1 MSKKIGRRHFI
12 EKALLSGVGLTMLPY
27 LLSSCKIKMNPVI
40 SQVDNSQKGHLLRDF
55 KFPEPTS
62 SIEIDTVILGAGISG
77 LSAAYSLSKS
87 GFSEYKILELDEFP
101 GGNAQSRSNEV
112 CAYPLGAHY
121 LPIVNN
127 HDKELISFL
136 HEHNIIVGFDERGLP
151 RYNEQYLCADP
162 DERLFCDGIWQDGL
176 IPQITTTPEEKNEIT
191 KFLSQMQEFKTA
203 KGSDNKYYFDLPLDL
218 SSKDEKVLSLDE
230 ITMAEWMKE
239 QGYESTALLWYINYC
254 CRDDYGTRADETSAW
269 AAIHYFTGRKSQAA
283 NAESDA
289 VLTWPE
295 GNNFLVNCLL
305 SKIPLEKINLNA
317 VVFHLDVQENQIE
330 VFYYSIL
337 ENKSIRVVAKNCI
350 DALPLFVHK
359 KFSGNVNAVLQPFQN
374 NISYAPWLVA
384 NLTLNATLNQE
395 RGAVLAWDNVIMNDQ
410 SLGYVNASHQLL
422 QSRPTQYVLTYYKPL
437 CDLDPKTARQNA
449 HSKSKEELTAA
460 ILDELKKVHADLDE
474 KLISIELKLWGHA
487 MIRPTV
493 KSLWTDRLERNKKLQ
508 STGIHF
514 AHCDHSGISLF
525 EEAFHQG
532 LNAAKKIMEVKA

>member
-1 MSKKIGRRHFI
+1 MSKKLGRRDFI
-12 EKALLSGVGLTMLPY
+12 EKALLSGVGLSMLTY
-27 LLSSCKIKMNPVI
+27 LLSSCKTKVNPVV

-62 SIEIDTVILGAGISG
+62 SIEVDTVILGAGISG
-77 LSAAYSLSKS
+77 LSAAYSLNKS
-87 GFSEYKILELDEFP
+87 GFSDYKMLDLDEFP

-127 HDKELISFL
+127 HDHELISFL
-136 HEHNIIVGFDERGLP
+136 HEHNIIVGFDENGLP

-162 DERLFCDGIWQDGL
+162 DERLFSDGIWQDGL
-176 IPQITTTPEEKNEIT
+176 IPQITTTPAEKKEI
-191 KFLSQMQEFKTA
+191 KRFLDQMQEFKTA
-203 KGSDNKYYFDLPLDL
+203 KGSDEKYYFDLPLDL
-218 SSKDEKVLSLDE
+218 SSQDTAAKSLDE
-230 ITMAEWMKE
+230 IQMTEWLKG
-239 QGYESTALLWYINYC
+239 QGYQSTPLLWYVNYC

-269 AAIHYFTGRKSQAA
+269 AAIHYFAGRKSQAA

-305 SKIPLEKINLNA
+305 SKIPLEKIKLNA
-317 VVFHLDVQENQIE
+317 VVFHLDVKDNQVE

-337 ENKSIRVVAKNCI
+337 ENKSTRVMAKNCI

-359 KFSGNVNAVLQPFQN
+359 KFSGNINAVLQPVQH

-384 NLTLNATLNQE
+384 NLTLNAALHQE
-395 RGAVLAWDNVIMNDQ
+395 RGATMAWDNVIMNDQ
-410 SLGYVNASHQLL
+410 SLGYVNAGHQLL
-422 QSRPTQYVLTYYKPL
+422 HSRPTQYVLTYYKPL
-437 CDLDPKTARQNA
+437 CDVDPKTARQNA
-449 HSKSKEELTAA
+449 HSQSNEELTAT
-460 ILDELKKVHADLDE
+460 ILDELREVHADLDE
-474 KLISIELKLWGHA
+474 KLIKIELKIWGHA

-493 KSLWTDRLERNKKLQ
+493 NAIWKERLERNKILQ
-508 STGIHF
+508 SSGIHF

-532 LNAAKKIMEVKA
+532 INAAKKIMEAKA